1 MCCMQSQH
9 VVSVTSTM
17 ASSVS
22 EPVPSQTQIADVRQ
36 VLGTSNPH
44 AVALLKLS
52 GCDVQLAIE
61 LCETIGDDWKNAVP
75 LMSDAAAGPHVAP
88 TAGPTV
94 SASPDAAPAAAPAAG
109 ADAASRPL
117 GDPAVALPAVPL
129 SSCAD
134 AAPRVAAAA
143 PAAGA
148 GPPSDRPSGTRG
160 RTPEGIAKRKAAKHA
175 RRKRKQPVQTVEVLQ
190 GENATLRRELARQQ
204 ELTSLARKRTEQA
217 ARIAFAHGVSAERIG
232 SRRVKASKP
241 SKKDKRA
248 GRNRRQA
255 ARRFNDRARAAAM

>member
-1 MCCMQSQH
+1 
-9 VVSVTSTM
+9 M

-22 EPVPSQTQIADVRQ
+22 EPVPSQAQIADVRR
-36 VLGTSNPH
+36 VLGTSNTH
-44 AVALLKLS
+44 AVALLRLG

-61 LCETIGDDWKNAVP
+61 LCETIGEDWKNVVP
-75 LMSDAAAGPHVAP
+75 LRSDAAAGPQGAPAAVA
-88 TAGPTV
+88 AI
-94 SASPDAAPAAAPAAG
+94 SESPAAAPVAVPAAR
-109 ADAASRPL
+109 ADAAGRQL

-129 SSCAD
+129 ISCAD

-148 GPPSDRPSGTRG
+148 GPSSDRPRGTRS

-175 RRKRKQPVQTVEVLQ
+175 RRRRTEPAQTVEVLQ
-190 GENATLRRELARQQ
+190 GENAALKQELARQEQ
-204 ELTSLARKRTEQA
+204 LTSLARKRTEQA